1 MCTHRTVCVCVR
13 IREMRCVCARIR
25 EMICVCSPHTVIHTH
40 THTHTH
46 THLQKK
52 HPPQLTATH
61 CTTPAATDSITLQH
75 TATHLQQRTVH
86 YNSKAIFLKCVRM
99 RMVVGGGNLVLSMAY
114 FSDPVVIPI
123 FCTQDFGML
132 VLVGKIAIHK
142 Y

>member
-1 MCTHRTVCVCVR
+1 
-13 IREMRCVCARIR
+13 
-25 EMICVCSPHTVIHTH
+25 
-40 THTHTH
+40 
-46 THLQKK
+46 
-52 HPPQLTATH
+52 
-61 CTTPAATDSITLQH
+61 
-75 TATHLQQRTVH
+75 
-86 YNSKAIFLKCVRM
+86 M